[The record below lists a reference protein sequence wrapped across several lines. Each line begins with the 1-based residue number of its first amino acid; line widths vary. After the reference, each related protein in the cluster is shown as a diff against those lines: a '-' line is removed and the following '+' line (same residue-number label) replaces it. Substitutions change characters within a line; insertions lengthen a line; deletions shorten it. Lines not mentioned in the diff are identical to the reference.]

1 MIIIKY
7 KTMKLSQEYIVAIVI
22 VLGALAKIIGLEID
36 NNIIEGIVVGVLAI
50 WVAIRRKMRGDIDI
64 LGRKV

>member
-1 MIIIKY
+1 
-7 KTMKLSQEYIVAIVI
+7 MKLSQEYIVAIVI

>member
-1 MIIIKY
+1 MNI
-7 KTMKLSQEYIVAIVI
+7 SQEYIVAIVI

-36 NNIIEGIVVGVLAI
+36 NNIIEGIVVGGLAL
-50 WVAIRRKMRGDIDI
+50 WVAIRRKMRGDIDV